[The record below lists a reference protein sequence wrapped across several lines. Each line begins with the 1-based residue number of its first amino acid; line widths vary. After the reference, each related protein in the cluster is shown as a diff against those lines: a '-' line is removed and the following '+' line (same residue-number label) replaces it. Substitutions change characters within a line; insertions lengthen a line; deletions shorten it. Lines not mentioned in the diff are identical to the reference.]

1 MTGKG
6 RSTRYVFK
14 KNSLLESY
22 RKSIY
27 VFDQSIDV
35 PLLKRWITCKDFLQV
50 QKEGER
56 QVQRTRKFYN
66 LYVIISVG
74 CRIKS
79 HIDTSFRQWAPRQL
93 REYIVKGFVVDD
105 VRLN

>member
-6 RSTRYVFK
+6 RSARYVFK

-35 PLLKRWITCKDFLQV
+35 PLLKRWTTCKDFLQV
-50 QKEGER
+50 QKEWKR
-56 QVQRTRKFYN
+56 QFQRTRKFYN
-66 LYVIISVG
+66 LDVIISVG
-74 CRIKS
+74 YRIES
-79 HIDTSFRQWAPRQL
+79 HVATRYSQGALQQL
-93 REYIVKGFVVDD
+93 KEYIVKSFVLDD

>member
-35 PLLKRWITCKDFLQV
+35 PLLKRWTTCKDFLQV
-50 QKEGER
+50 QKEGKR
-56 QVQRTRKFYN
+56 QVQRTRKF
-66 LYVIISVG
+66 
-74 CRIKS
+74 
-79 HIDTSFRQWAPRQL
+79 TT
-93 REYIVKGFVVDD
+93 
-105 VRLN
+105 